1 MAYRP
6 PHKRNS
12 ALSLTKP
19 DVSKDTLKDR
29 PKDRPKDKPKELKDE
44 FPALAPA
51 LAPSQA
57 SAPTVPVITP
67 KPKMDFSALFKNVEK
82 KKRKVKKL
90 KWGTVLL
97 TKKGMVDSL
106 TPEEREEEE
115 QWKTQQAQEER
126 LWTMADRLVSQQ
138 NVRRVYDPLYES
150 PDEITVSTSEEDPE
164 EEEEE
169 VVTDEYE
176 EGEFEPEI

>member
-12 ALSLTKP
+12 LTLNESN
-19 DVSKDTLKDR
+19 V
-29 PKDRPKDKPKELKDE
+29 KDKAKEMVHDKVHNAKETKDE
-44 FPALAPA
+44 FPQLAPA
-51 LAPSQA
+51 PI
-57 SAPTVPVITP
+57 PV
-67 KPKMDFSALFKNVEK
+67 KPKMDFSSLFKNVEK
-82 KKRKVKKL
+82 KKKKAKKL

-97 TKKGMVDSL
+97 TKNGMVDSM
-106 TPEEREEEE
+106 TAEEREEEE
-115 QWKTQQAQEER
+115 QWNLQKKQEEK
-126 LWTMADRLVSQQ
+126 LWNMADKIVHSQ

-150 PDEITVSTSEEDPE
+150 PDELTVSTSEEDPE

-169 VVTDEYE
+169 VLTDEYE

>member
-12 ALSLTKP
+12 ALTLN
-19 DVSKDTLKDR
+19 DTLVKN
-29 PKDRPKDKPKELKDE
+29 KENKDKEKDSKASDIGSKPKDE
-44 FPALAPA
+44 FPELAPA
-51 LAPSQA
+51 PVQ
-57 SAPTVPVITP
+57 TVST
-67 KPKMDFSALFKNVEK
+67 KPKMDFSSLFKNVEK
-82 KKRKVKKL
+82 KKKRAKKL

-115 QWKTQQAQEER
+115 KWNIQKHQEEK
-126 LWTMADRLVSQQ
+126 LWNMADKFVHRQ

-150 PDEITVSTSEEDPE
+150 PDDLSVSTSEEEPE

-169 VVTDEYE
+169 VLTDDYE

>member
-12 ALSLTKP
+12 AVSLTNHVEKSM
-19 DVSKDTLKDR
+19 DK
-29 PKDRPKDKPKELKDE
+29 PKDKVKDKLKDE
-44 FPALAPA
+44 FPALAPVPEP
-51 LAPSQA
+51 APL
-57 SAPTVPVITP
+57 
-67 KPKMDFSALFKNVEK
+67 PKMNFASLFKNVEK
-82 KKRKVKKL
+82 KKKKARKL

-97 TKKGMVDSL
+97 TKNGIVDSM

-115 QWKTQQAQEER
+115 TWKSQQTQEER
-126 LWTMADRLVSQQ
+126 LWSMADRLVSTQ
-138 NVRRVYDPLYES
+138 NVRRIYDPLYES
-150 PDEITVSTSEEDPE
+150 PDELTVSTSEEDPE

-169 VVTDEYE
+169 VLTDEYE

>member
-1 MAYRP
+1 LGLKYLSFGILDNSMAYRP

-12 ALSLTKP
+12 LTVNESHKVK
-19 DVSKDTLKDR
+19 DKAKDKDKEAKDTKV
-29 PKDRPKDKPKELKDE
+29 KDE
-44 FPALAPA
+44 FPQLAPA
-51 LAPSQA
+51 PM
-57 SAPTVPVITP
+57 PV
-67 KPKMDFSALFKNVEK
+67 KPKMDFSSLFKNVEK
-82 KKRKVKKL
+82 KKKKAKKL

-97 TKKGMVDSL
+97 TKNGMVDSM

-115 QWKTQQAQEER
+115 QWNLHKKQEEK
-126 LWTMADRLVSQQ
+126 LWNMADKIVHSQ

-150 PDEITVSTSEEDPE
+150 PDELTVSTSEEDPE

-169 VVTDEYE
+169 VLTDEYE

>member
-12 ALSLTKP
+12 ALSLKP
-19 DVSKDTLKDR
+19 EPLNIA
-29 PKDRPKDKPKELKDE
+29 PKPKSVLKAPKEE
-44 FPALAPA
+44 FPQLAPVA
-51 LAPSQA
+51 EVKQD
-57 SAPTVPVITP
+57 
-67 KPKMDFSALFKNVEK
+67 KPKMDFSSLFKNVEK
-82 KKRKVKKL
+82 KKKKAKKL

-97 TKKGMVDSL
+97 TKQGMIDSM
-106 TPEEREEEE
+106 TPEEREHEEA
-115 QWKTQQAQEER
+115 WKIQKHQEEK
-126 LWTMADRLVSQQ
+126 LWSMADQFVHRQ

-150 PDEITVSTSEEDPE
+150 PDELTVSTSEEDPE

-169 VVTDEYE
+169 VLTDEYE

>member
-12 ALSLTKP
+12 ALEINN
-19 DVSKDTLKDR
+19 VSKLKASPNGQTKNQ
-29 PKDRPKDKPKELKDE
+29 PKAETKDE
-44 FPALAPA
+44 FPALAP
-51 LAPSQA
+51 
-57 SAPTVPVITP
+57 VDVKMD
-67 KPKMDFSALFKNVEK
+67 KPKMDFSVLFKNVEK
-82 KKRKVKKL
+82 KKQKAKKL

-97 TKKGMVDSL
+97 TKKGMMDSL
-106 TPEEREEEE
+106 TAEEREAEES
-115 QWKTQQAQEER
+115 WKLQKHQEEK
-126 LWTMADRLVSQQ
+126 LLSMADQFIHRQ

-150 PDEITVSTSEEDPE
+150 PDELTVSTSEEDPE

-169 VVTDEYE
+169 VLTDEQD